1 MVQYRCNFLPG
12 ASYCF
17 NGALLNLIFSL
28 LIEHIAILGKALQS
42 VRAQRP
48 FILDAVVVLP
58 VSRVVQW
65 TYSSFHRFVRQVI
78 YPVDW
83 GGGEAWSG
91 GSGE

>member
-1 MVQYRCNFLPG
+1 
-12 ASYCF
+12 
-17 NGALLNLIFSL
+17 L
-28 LIEHIAILGKALQS
+28 LIERVAILRDAFRA

-65 TYSSFHRFVRQVI
+65 TSSSFHRFVRQGI
-78 YPVDW
+78 YPVDG
-83 GGGEAWSG
+83 GGGEAGSG